1 MRNGLYSI
9 HMEMLDGQPGK
20 GSGVIIFRDGVIR
33 GGDAFL
39 YYTGTYSF
47 DGTGRWK
54 GELITN
60 QHTRSPDAVPIF
72 AGREVSIG
80 FSGTYTDE
88 RAEANGTAL
97 VGKMSLNFRGTL
109 RRLSEV

>member
-9 HMEMLDGQPGK
+9 HMELLDGQTGK
-20 GSGVIIFRDGVIR
+20 GSGVIVFRDGTIR

-39 YYTGTYSF
+39 YYTGSYTF
-47 DGTGRWK
+47 EGGRWK

-60 QHTRSPDAVPIF
+60 QHTPNPPLVAVF
-72 AGREVSIG
+72 SGREVSIG
-80 FSGTYTDE
+80 FSGTYSHD

-109 RRLSEV
+109 RWLADL